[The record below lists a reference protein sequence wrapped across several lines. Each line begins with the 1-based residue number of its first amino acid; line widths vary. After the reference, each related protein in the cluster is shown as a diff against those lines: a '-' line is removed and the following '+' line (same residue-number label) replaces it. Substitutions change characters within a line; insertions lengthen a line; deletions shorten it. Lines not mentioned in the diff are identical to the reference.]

1 MAAGATRQH
10 PGRAGRGRGGVTTDA
25 WTTPDRQT
33 LRSAVRQ
40 FTEREITPH
49 LDEWERA
56 GELPRELHANA
67 AAAGVLGVAFPEEA
81 GGQGGNA
88 IDSTTVSE
96 ELLYNGASSGL
107 LASLFTHGIAL
118 PHLVASGNAD
128 LIDRYAKPT
137 LAGGLIGSLAVTETD
152 AGSDVAGVRPRPV
165 PDGDRYVVNGAKTFI
180 TSSTRADF
188 VTTVVRTGDDP
199 HRGLSLLV
207 VDTDTPGF
215 TVARRLEKM
224 GWLCSDTGEL
234 SYVDVRVPAANM
246 IGAEGSAFVQVA
258 QQFATERLGLATHG
272 YAVAQ
277 RAYDLTVDYVRHR
290 TAFGKP
296 LITKQVVRHKLV
308 EMKRAVEVS
317 RVYAHHV
324 VERHVAGEQVFA
336 EAALAK
342 NQAVQACE
350 FVVYEAV
357 QLHGGAGYM
366 RDTEVERH
374 YRDARILGIGGGPDE
389 ALNDLHAH
397 GPGGN
402 RDQHLPHRK
411 ALIGERQMAP
421 APPAAT
427 TEPPATAAAGPTGVL
442 RD

>member
-1 MAAGATRQH
+1 
-10 PGRAGRGRGGVTTDA
+10 VTSDA
-25 WTTPDRQT
+25 WTTPERQA
-33 LRSAVRQ
+33 LRAAVRR
-40 FTEREITPH
+40 FTEAEIAPH

-56 GELPRELHANA
+56 GELPRELHAKA
-67 AAAGVLGVAFPEEA
+67 AAAGLLGVAFPEDA

-137 LAGGLIGSLAVTETD
+137 LAGDLIGSLAVTEPD
-152 AGSDVAGVRPRPV
+152 AGSDVAGVRTRAAR
-165 PDGDRYVVNGAKTFI
+165 DGDHYVVNGTKTFI

-234 SYVDVRVPAANM
+234 SYVDVRVPAANL
-246 IGAEGSAFVQVA
+246 IGSEGSAFVQVA

-272 YAVAQ
+272 YGLAQ
-277 RAYDLTVDYVRHR
+277 RAYDLTVDYVRNR

-366 RDTEVERH
+366 RGSEVERH
-374 YRDARILGIGGGPDE
+374 YRDARILGIGGGATE
-389 ALNDLHAH
+389 VMNDLIA
-397 GPGGN
+397 
-402 RDQHLPHRK
+402 K
-411 ALIGERQMAP
+411 ALYG
-421 APPAAT
+421 
-427 TEPPATAAAGPTGVL
+427 
-442 RD
+442 